1 MDLCSAWRE
10 KERRREEEERERKRQ
25 KELERTKRFEQE
37 REEGEKVQ
45 PSKWDRRAAAKAE
58 AIIAGSMWT
67 LCEWDIG
74 VAFFNMSCPL
84 HTAYNPFSSNP
95 SKQMRYEAFLKGKT
109 KFAGVYKRRVKAVPS
124 VSLLLIG
131 FCPLIQRE

>member
-10 KERRREEEERERKRQ
+10 KERRREEEERGRKRQ
-25 KELERTKRFEQE
+25 KELEGTKQREQE
-37 REEGEKVQ
+37 REEEEKIQ

-67 LCEWDIG
+67 LCEWDFG
-74 VAFFNMSCPL
+74 VTFLNMSCPP
-84 HTAYNPFSSNP
+84 HTAYKPFSNNP

-109 KFAGVYKRRVKAVPS
+109 KFAGVYKRGLKAVPS
-124 VSLLLIG
+124 VSLLLIE
-131 FCPLIQRE
+131 FCPSLQRE